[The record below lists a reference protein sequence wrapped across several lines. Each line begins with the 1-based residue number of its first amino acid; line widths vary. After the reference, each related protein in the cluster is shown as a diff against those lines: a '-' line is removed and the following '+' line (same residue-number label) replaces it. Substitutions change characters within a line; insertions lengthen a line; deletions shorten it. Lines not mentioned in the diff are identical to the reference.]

1 MKKIEINKIA
11 DRVSIRTVLVL
22 SFALLIVSMA
32 AHWKFIASD
41 PEVVFRSMVKN
52 SLQTNSVTK
61 TIESGDDSDRN
72 RQIISLRFS
81 PSVGVEANY
90 EIEKTQNDTRVYTKT
105 NVIGTRD
112 ADYIKYA
119 KIETP
124 EVSKEKIRDIEG
136 VWAKVGGEKNDPQ
149 RPSVFNDAVFSIILF
164 ANLGDKDAD
173 ELVAK
178 LIDGG
183 AYKILD
189 GENGFNNGKAVSTI
203 NVQVFP
209 KKFVET
215 LKLYGEKTG
224 YVDTAGLESESF
236 SDQSVDIQVKVD
248 LASRQLQEISYSGGS
263 KVEKYASHGQYSR
276 IVTPDKTISFIELSS
291 KLQNAK

>member
-1 MKKIEINKIA
+1 MKKIEISKITNQI
-11 DRVSIRTVLVL
+11 SIRTVFVL
-22 SFALLIVSMA
+22 SVALLVVSVA

-41 PEVVFRSMVKN
+41 PEVVFKSMIKN

-61 TIESGDDSDRN
+61 SIESGDDSDRN
-72 RQIISLRFS
+72 RQIISLRFN

-90 EIEKTQNDTRVYTKT
+90 EIEKTQNDTRVFTKT

-112 ADYIKYA
+112 ADYIRYA

-124 EVSKEKIRDIEG
+124 EVSKEKIKDIEG

-173 ELVAK
+173 ELVTK

-189 GENGFNNGKAVSTI
+189 GESGFSNGRATSTI
-203 NVQVFP
+203 NIQVYP
-209 KKFVET
+209 KKFVDS

-224 YVDTAGLESESF
+224 YVDTAGLETESF
-236 SDQSVDIQVKVD
+236 SDQAVDIQVKVD
-248 LASRQLQEISYSGGS
+248 LASKQLQEISYSGGA
-263 KVEKYASHGQYSR
+263 KIEKYASHGQYSK
-276 IVTPDKTISFIELSS
+276 ITTPNKTISFIELSS